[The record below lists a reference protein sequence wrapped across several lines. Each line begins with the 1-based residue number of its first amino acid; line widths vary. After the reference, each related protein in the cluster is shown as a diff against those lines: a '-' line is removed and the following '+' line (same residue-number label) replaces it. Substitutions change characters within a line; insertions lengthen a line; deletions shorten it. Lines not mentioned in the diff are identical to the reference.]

1 MGDLGYSVKSE
12 NKADLELW
20 LYLQSGGGGG
30 RGKGERRET
39 FALYV
44 DQPSLGRGL
53 LDSLAPPPLSVNK
66 GSRETNPYRLWGTS
80 VFRVAIQA
88 SFTPD
93 VRALYDIHGRLSTN
107 NYVTLFEYHWSP

>member
-12 NKADLELW
+12 NRADL
-20 LYLQSGGGGG
+20 LQSGGGGG

-53 LDSLAPPPLSVNK
+53 LDSLAPPPLNVNK
-66 GSRETNPYRLWGTS
+66 GSRETNP
-80 VFRVAIQA
+80 
-88 SFTPD
+88 
-93 VRALYDIHGRLSTN
+93 
-107 NYVTLFEYHWSP
+107 